1 MVESLYSNDSTFCH
15 KIMAYCWNVVCY
27 SKKESQKILKCI
39 VSLSL
44 VGKKKSYKYRENTVL
59 LPEQC
64 RLSGWGERHE
74 IGAAPSLEAL
84 NLI

>member
-1 MVESLYSNDSTFCH
+1 
-15 KIMAYCWNVVCY
+15 MAFCWNVVCY
-27 SKKESQKILKCI
+27 SKKESQEILKCI

-44 VGKKKSYKYRENTVL
+44 VGKRNYYQNKSYKYRENTVL
-59 LPEQC
+59 LPEGC

>member
-1 MVESLYSNDSTFCH
+1 
-15 KIMAYCWNVVCY
+15 MAYCWNVVCY
-27 SKKESQKILKCI
+27 SKKESQEILKCI

-44 VGKKKSYKYRENTVL
+44 VGKKNDLKKKSYKYRENTVL

-64 RLSGWGERHE
+64 RLSGCGERHE
-74 IGAAPSLEAL
+74 TGAAPSLEAL